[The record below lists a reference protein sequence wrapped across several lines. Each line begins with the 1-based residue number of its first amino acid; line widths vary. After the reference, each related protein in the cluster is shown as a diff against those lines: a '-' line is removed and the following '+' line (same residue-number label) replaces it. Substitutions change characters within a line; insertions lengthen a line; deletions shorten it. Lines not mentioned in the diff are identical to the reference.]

1 MVGFNIVGFLI
12 FAFVTTITPGPTNY
26 LLFSHGKSNGL
37 NDSWKL
43 MLGVI
48 AGFSTMIYIAG
59 YGIAELVTHNA
70 NIGLFLKVGGSLW
83 LLYLA
88 FVLSRLN
95 SEIKTEKPVKI
106 SFMQAFVLQFVNPK
120 GWVMAISSA
129 SAFMPHLGSIHL
141 NVLALAVTFNLVGL
155 PCMFIWVKFGDL
167 ISKLIRSE
175 KANRT
180 LGFTLFGLMLISIA
194 MIWIE

>member
-1 MVGFNIVGFLI
+1 
-12 FAFVTTITPGPTNY
+12 
-26 LLFSHGKSNGL
+26 
-37 NDSWKL
+37 
-43 MLGVI
+43 
-48 AGFSTMIYIAG
+48 
-59 YGIAELVTHNA
+59 
-70 NIGLFLKVGGSLW
+70 
-83 LLYLA
+83 
-88 FVLSRLN
+88 
-95 SEIKTEKPVKI
+95 
-106 SFMQAFVLQFVNPK
+106 
-120 GWVMAISSA
+120 VMAISSA